1 MFEMKSDA
9 AEYACKI
16 MVIGVGGAGNNALNR
31 MVDVGIRGVEL
42 MAVNTDLKDLR
53 SCKAPNYVQIGQKL
67 TKGLGAGADPER
79 GEKAAEESIDE
90 IKSRIEGYDMVFITC
105 GMGGGTGTGA
115 APVIARTAKE
125 MGILTTAIVTKPF
138 GFESRG
144 RMKKAEMGIAKLA
157 ESVDTYTVIP
167 NDKLR
172 ALDPKLPFEE
182 SFKKA
187 DEVLQQSVQG
197 ITDLITGEA
206 LMNVDFADVRTT
218 MHDKG
223 IAHIGMGTGKGENRA
238 MDAVKKAVENPLLD
252 TKING
257 AKNLIYNITGHL
269 TNEDVFTISEFL
281 NDLIYDEADVIFGTD
296 QSADVEDDAISVTV
310 IATGLQEVGQ
320 EKPRAQAGSGMY
332 GNQQNQGMSYAPQNP
347 FLSGNMRPVAPQTD
361 NVQVLGT
368 GTTASLG
375 GGMGTGFDSGLGAGS
390 GFGNGMGS
398 VPGSGIGTGF
408 GSGMPGNQ
416 GPQQGGQ
423 PSIPPRNPAASS
435 EPPVTLNRV
444 EPRSI
449 NIPDFLKRH

>member
-79 GEKAAEESIDE
+79 GEKAAEETIDE

-115 APVIARTAKE
+115 APVIARAAKE

-138 GFESRG
+138 SFESRG
-144 RMKKAEMGIAKLA
+144 RMKKAEMGIARLA

-223 IAHIGMGTGKGENRA
+223 VAHIGMGSGKGESRA

-252 TKING
+252 TKLDG
-257 AKNLIYNITGHL
+257 AKNLIYNITGCV
-269 TNEDVFTISEFL
+269 TNEDVYSISDFL
-281 NDLIYDEADVIFGTD
+281 NNLIDDEAEVIFGTD
-296 QSADVEDDAISVTV
+296 NSGDAGDDTISVTV
-310 IATGLQEVGQ
+310 IATGLLEVGQ
-320 EKPRAQAGSGMY
+320 QQQQQEKPKAPNLFAGAGMAGGLNFGGAGLSGSGL
-332 GNQQNQGMSYAPQNP
+332 GGAG
-347 FLSGNMRPVAPQTD
+347 FGAAGITGAGGVGTLGGMRPVAPQTD

-368 GTTASLG
+368 GGTASLG
-375 GGMGTGFDSGLGAGS
+375 GQGF
-390 GFGNGMGS
+390 
-398 VPGSGIGTGF
+398 
-408 GSGMPGNQ
+408 NQ
-416 GPQQGGQ
+416 GAQQMSRPVSNSTVSLDT
-423 PSIPPRNPAASS
+423 PSIG
-435 EPPVTLNRV
+435 RV
-444 EPRSI
+444 EPKSI

>member
-79 GEKAAEESIDE
+79 GEKAAEETIDE

-115 APVIARTAKE
+115 APVIARAAKE

-138 GFESRG
+138 SFESRG
-144 RMKKAEMGIAKLA
+144 RMKKAEMGIARLA

-223 IAHIGMGTGKGENRA
+223 VAHIGMGSGKGESRA

-252 TKING
+252 TKLDG
-257 AKNLIYNITGHL
+257 AKNLIYNITGCV
-269 TNEDVFTISEFL
+269 TNEDVYSISDFL
-281 NDLIYDEADVIFGTD
+281 NNLIDDEAEVIFGTD
-296 QSADVEDDAISVTV
+296 NSGDAGDDTISVTV
-310 IATGLQEVGQ
+310 IATGLLEVGQ
-320 EKPRAQAGSGMY
+320 QQQQQEKPKAPNLFAGAGMAGGLNFGGAGLSGSGL
-332 GNQQNQGMSYAPQNP
+332 GGAGFGAAGITGAGGVST
-347 FLSGNMRPVAPQTD
+347 LGGMRPVAPQTD

-368 GTTASLG
+368 GGTASLG
-375 GGMGTGFDSGLGAGS
+375 GQGF
-390 GFGNGMGS
+390 
-398 VPGSGIGTGF
+398 
-408 GSGMPGNQ
+408 NQ
-416 GPQQGGQ
+416 GAQQMSRPVSNSTVSLDT
-423 PSIPPRNPAASS
+423 PSIG
-435 EPPVTLNRV
+435 RV
-444 EPRSI
+444 EPKSI

>member
-1 MFEMKSDA
+1 MKSDA

-79 GEKAAEESIDE
+79 GEKAAEETIDE

-115 APVIARTAKE
+115 APVIARAAKE

-138 GFESRG
+138 SFESRG

-157 ESVDTYTVIP
+157 DSVDTYTVIP

-223 IAHIGMGTGKGENRA
+223 VAHIGMGSGKGEGRA
-238 MDAVKKAVENPLLD
+238 MDAVRNAVENPLLD
-252 TKING
+252 TKIDG
-257 AKNLIYNITGHL
+257 AQNLIYNITGNV
-269 TNEDVFTISEFL
+269 TNEDVYSISDFL
-281 NDLIYDEADVIFGTD
+281 NGLIDDEAEVIFGTD
-296 QSADVEDDAISVTV
+296 NSGAEDDKISVTV
-310 IATGLQEVGQ
+310 IATGLREVVQPQ
-320 EKPRAQAGSGMY
+320 EKPKAPNLFSGGLAPGMNFGGQGVLGAGGV
-332 GNQQNQGMSYAPQNP
+332 A
-347 FLSGNMRPVAPQTD
+347 NMRPVAPQTD
-361 NVQVLGT
+361 NVQVLGSG
-368 GTTASLG
+368 GTAN
-375 GGMGTGFDSGLGAGS
+375 LGAGL
-390 GFGNGMGS
+390 
-398 VPGSGIGTGF
+398 GSGIGAGLGQTG
-408 GSGMPGNQ
+408 GM
-416 GPQQGGQ
+416 QQPVQ
-423 PSIPPRNPAASS
+423 QAAARTQIPSQ
-435 EPPVTLNRV
+435 EPVTLNRV
-444 EPRSI
+444 EPKSI

>member
-115 APVIARTAKE
+115 APVIARAAKE

-138 GFESRG
+138 SFESRG
-144 RMKKAEMGIAKLA
+144 RMKKAEAGIERLA
-157 ESVDTYTVIP
+157 ASVDTYTVIP

-223 IAHIGMGTGKGENRA
+223 VAHIGMGSGKGESRA

-252 TKING
+252 TKIDG
-257 AKNLIYNITGHL
+257 AKNLIYNITGTV
-269 TNEDVFTISEFL
+269 TNEDVYSISDYL
-281 NDLIYDEADVIFGTD
+281 NNLIDDEAEVIFGTD
-296 QSADVEDDAISVTV
+296 NSGDPGDDTISVTV
-310 IATGLQEVGQ
+310 IATGLLDVSAQQPQ
-320 EKPRAQAGSGMY
+320 EKPKAPNLFATNMVTPGLNFG
-332 GNQQNQGMSYAPQNP
+332 GNI
-347 FLSGNMRPVAPQTD
+347 RPVTPQTD

-368 GTTASLG
+368 GGTAN
-375 GGMGTGFDSGLGAGS
+375 LGASGASTGAPAGS
-390 GFGNGMGS
+390 TPTPRVNI
-398 VPGSGIGTGF
+398 PI
-408 GSGMPGNQ
+408 Q
-416 GPQQGGQ
+416 G
-423 PSIPPRNPAASS
+423 
-435 EPPVTLNRV
+435 EPVTLGRV
-444 EPRSI
+444 EPKSI

>member
-79 GEKAAEESIDE
+79 GEKAAEETIDE

-115 APVIARTAKE
+115 APVIARAAKE

-138 GFESRG
+138 SFESRG
-144 RMKKAEMGIAKLA
+144 RMKKAEMGIARLA

-223 IAHIGMGTGKGENRA
+223 VAHIGMGSGKGESRA

-252 TKING
+252 TKLDG
-257 AKNLIYNITGHL
+257 AKNLIYNITGCV
-269 TNEDVFTISEFL
+269 TNEDVYSISDFL
-281 NDLIYDEADVIFGTD
+281 NNLIDDEAEVIFGTD
-296 QSADVEDDAISVTV
+296 NSGDAGDDTISVTV
-310 IATGLQEVGQ
+310 IATGLLEVGQ
-320 EKPRAQAGSGMY
+320 QQQQQEKPKAPNLFAGAGMAGGFNFGGAGLSGSGL
-332 GNQQNQGMSYAPQNP
+332 GGAGFGAAGITGAGGAST
-347 FLSGNMRPVAPQTD
+347 LGGMRPVAPQTD

-368 GTTASLG
+368 GGTASLG
-375 GGMGTGFDSGLGAGS
+375 GQGF
-390 GFGNGMGS
+390 
-398 VPGSGIGTGF
+398 
-408 GSGMPGNQ
+408 NQ
-416 GPQQGGQ
+416 GAQQMSRPVSNSTVSLDT
-423 PSIPPRNPAASS
+423 PSIG
-435 EPPVTLNRV
+435 RV
-444 EPRSI
+444 EPKSI

>member
-1 MFEMKSDA
+1 MKSDA

-79 GEKAAEESIDE
+79 GEKAAEETIDE

-115 APVIARTAKE
+115 APVIARAAKE

-138 GFESRG
+138 SFESRG
-144 RMKKAEMGIAKLA
+144 RMKKAEMGIARLA
-157 ESVDTYTVIP
+157 ESVDTFTVIP

-223 IAHIGMGTGKGENRA
+223 VAHIGMGSGKGESRA

-252 TKING
+252 TKIDG
-257 AKNLIYNITGHL
+257 AKNLIYNITGNV
-269 TNEDVFTISEFL
+269 TNEDVYSISDFL
-281 NDLIYDEADVIFGTD
+281 NNLIDPDADVIFGTD
-296 QSADVEDDAISVTV
+296 NSGDVSDDTISVTV
-310 IATGLQEVGQ
+310 IATGLLDVTAEQPQ
-320 EKPRAQAGSGMY
+320 PEKPKAPNIFAQGMAGGLNF
-332 GNQQNQGMSYAPQNP
+332 GNQGVLGAGGVGLGGMNGLA
-347 FLSGNMRPVAPQTD
+347 GMRPVTPQTD

-368 GTTASLG
+368 GGTAN
-375 GGMGTGFDSGLGAGS
+375 LGAQ
-390 GFGNGMGS
+390 GFTGN
-398 VPGSGIGTGF
+398 VQPQAQQPTVAAR
-408 GSGMPGNQ
+408 
-416 GPQQGGQ
+416 PQQTQ
-423 PSIPPRNPAASS
+423 QIAP
-435 EPPVTLNRV
+435 EPVTISRV
-444 EPRSI
+444 EPKSI

>member
-79 GEKAAEESIDE
+79 GEKAAEETIDE

-115 APVIARTAKE
+115 APVIAKAAKD

-138 GFESRG
+138 SFESRG
-144 RMKKAEMGIAKLA
+144 RMKKAEMGIARLA

-223 IAHIGMGTGKGENRA
+223 VAHIGMGSGKGESRA

-252 TKING
+252 TKLDG
-257 AKNLIYNITGHL
+257 AKNLIYNITGTV
-269 TNEDVFTISEFL
+269 TNEDVYSISDFL
-281 NDLIYDEADVIFGTD
+281 NNLIDDEAEVIFGTD
-296 QSADVEDDAISVTV
+296 NSGDAGDDTISVTV
-310 IATGLQEVGQ
+310 IATGLVEASAQQQQ
-320 EKPRAQAGSGMY
+320 EKPKAPNLYAGSMAG
-332 GNQQNQGMSYAPQNP
+332 GLNFGGAGLGGAGLGGAGLGGVGIAGAGGVSS
-347 FLSGNMRPVAPQTD
+347 LGGMRPVAPQTD

-368 GTTASLG
+368 GGTASLG
-375 GGMGTGFDSGLGAGS
+375 RM
-390 GFGNGMGS
+390 
-398 VPGSGIGTGF
+398 
-408 GSGMPGNQ
+408 GNQ
-416 GPQQGGQ
+416 GYGAGAQQMSRPASNPTVALDQ
-423 PSIPPRNPAASS
+423 PTIG
-435 EPPVTLNRV
+435 RV
-444 EPRSI
+444 EPKSI

>member
-1 MFEMKSDA
+1 MKSDA

-79 GEKAAEESIDE
+79 GEKAAEETIDE

-115 APVIARTAKE
+115 APVIARAAKE

-138 GFESRG
+138 SFESRG
-144 RMKKAEMGIAKLA
+144 RMKKAEMGIARLA
-157 ESVDTYTVIP
+157 ESVDTFTVIP

-223 IAHIGMGTGKGENRA
+223 VAHIGMGSGKGESRA

-252 TKING
+252 TKIDG
-257 AKNLIYNITGHL
+257 AKNLIYNITGNV
-269 TNEDVFTISEFL
+269 TNEDVYSISDFL
-281 NDLIYDEADVIFGTD
+281 NNLIDPDADVIFGTD
-296 QSADVEDDAISVTV
+296 NSGDVSDDTISVTV
-310 IATGLQEVGQ
+310 IATGLLDVTAEQPQ
-320 EKPRAQAGSGMY
+320 PEKPKAPNIFAQGMAGGLNF
-332 GNQQNQGMSYAPQNP
+332 GNQRVLGAGGVGLGGMNGLA
-347 FLSGNMRPVAPQTD
+347 GMRPVTPQTD

-368 GTTASLG
+368 GGTAN
-375 GGMGTGFDSGLGAGS
+375 LGAQ
-390 GFGNGMGS
+390 GFTGN
-398 VPGSGIGTGF
+398 VQPQAQQPTVAAR
-408 GSGMPGNQ
+408 
-416 GPQQGGQ
+416 PQQTQ
-423 PSIPPRNPAASS
+423 RIAP
-435 EPPVTLNRV
+435 EPVTISRV
-444 EPRSI
+444 EPKSI

>member
-115 APVIARTAKE
+115 APVIARAAKE

-138 GFESRG
+138 SFESRG
-144 RMKKAEMGIAKLA
+144 RMKKAEAGIERLA
-157 ESVDTYTVIP
+157 ASVDTYTVIP

-223 IAHIGMGTGKGENRA
+223 VAHIGMGSGKGESRA

-252 TKING
+252 TKIDG
-257 AKNLIYNITGHL
+257 AKNLIYNITGTV
-269 TNEDVFTISEFL
+269 TNEDVYSISDYL
-281 NDLIYDEADVIFGTD
+281 NNLIDDEAEVIFGTD
-296 QSADVEDDAISVTV
+296 NSGDPGDDTISVTV
-310 IATGLQEVGQ
+310 IATGLLDAAAQQPQ
-320 EKPRAQAGSGMY
+320 EKPKAPNLFATNMVTPGLNFG
-332 GNQQNQGMSYAPQNP
+332 GNI
-347 FLSGNMRPVAPQTD
+347 RPVAPQTD

-368 GTTASLG
+368 GGTASLG
-375 GGMGTGFDSGLGAGS
+375 ASGTSTGTPAGGTPTPRV
-390 GFGNGMGS
+390 NI
-398 VPGSGIGTGF
+398 PI
-408 GSGMPGNQ
+408 Q
-416 GPQQGGQ
+416 G
-423 PSIPPRNPAASS
+423 
-435 EPPVTLNRV
+435 EPVTLGRV
-444 EPRSI
+444 EPKSI

>member
-1 MFEMKSDA
+1 MKSDA

-79 GEKAAEESIDE
+79 GEKAAEESIEE

-115 APVIARTAKE
+115 APVIARAAKD

-138 GFESRG
+138 SFESRG
-144 RMKKAEMGIAKLA
+144 RMKKAEMGIARLA
-157 ESVDTYTVIP
+157 DSVDTYTVIP

-223 IAHIGMGTGKGENRA
+223 VAHIGMGSGKGENRA

-252 TKING
+252 TKLDG
-257 AKNLIYNITGHL
+257 AKNLIYNITGVVS
-269 TNEDVFTISEFL
+269 NEDVFTISDFL
-281 NDLIYDEADVIFGTD
+281 NNLIDEEAEVIFGTD
-296 QSADVEDDAISVTV
+296 NSGEAGDDTLSVTV
-310 IATGLQEVGQ
+310 IATGLQEVTQ
-320 EKPRAQAGSGMY
+320 QQQQQPEKQKAPNLFSAGMGGLSGIGGMGNMGGMGGGLNF
-332 GNQQNQGMSYAPQNP
+332 GNQGIMGAGGVSA
-347 FLSGNMRPVAPQTD
+347 MRPVAPQTD

-368 GTTASLG
+368 GGTANLG
-375 GGMGTGFDSGLGAGS
+375 G
-390 GFGNGMGS
+390 
-398 VPGSGIGTGF
+398 
-408 GSGMPGNQ
+408 
-416 GPQQGGQ
+416 QGG
-423 PSIPPRNPAASS
+423 RGAAPV
-435 EPPVTLNRV
+435 EPVTISRV
-444 EPRSI
+444 EPKSI

>member
-1 MFEMKSDA
+1 MKSDA

-79 GEKAAEESIDE
+79 GEKAAEETIDE

-115 APVIARTAKE
+115 APVIARAAKE

-138 GFESRG
+138 SFESRG
-144 RMKKAEMGIAKLA
+144 RMKKAEMGIARLA

-223 IAHIGMGTGKGENRA
+223 VAHIGMGSGKGESRA

-252 TKING
+252 TKLDG
-257 AKNLIYNITGHL
+257 AKNLIYNITGCV
-269 TNEDVFTISEFL
+269 TNEDVYSISDFL
-281 NDLIYDEADVIFGTD
+281 NNLIDDEAEVIFGTD
-296 QSADVEDDAISVTV
+296 NSGDAGDDTISVTV
-310 IATGLQEVGQ
+310 IATGLLEVGQ
-320 EKPRAQAGSGMY
+320 QQQQQEKPKAPNLFAGAGMAGGLNFGGAGLSGSGL
-332 GNQQNQGMSYAPQNP
+332 GGAGFGAAGITGAGGVST
-347 FLSGNMRPVAPQTD
+347 LGGMRPVAPQTD

-368 GTTASLG
+368 GGTASLG
-375 GGMGTGFDSGLGAGS
+375 GQGF
-390 GFGNGMGS
+390 
-398 VPGSGIGTGF
+398 
-408 GSGMPGNQ
+408 NQ
-416 GPQQGGQ
+416 GAQQMSRPVSNSTVSLDT
-423 PSIPPRNPAASS
+423 PSIG
-435 EPPVTLNRV
+435 RV
-444 EPRSI
+444 EPKSI

>member
-115 APVIARTAKE
+115 APVIAKAAKD

-138 GFESRG
+138 SFESRG
-144 RMKKAEMGIAKLA
+144 RMKKAEMGIARLA
-157 ESVDTYTVIP
+157 DSVDTYTVIP

-172 ALDPKLPFEE
+172 QLDPKLPFEE

-223 IAHIGMGTGKGENRA
+223 VAHIGMGSGKGESRA

-252 TKING
+252 TKLDG
-257 AKNLIYNITGHL
+257 AKNLIYNITGTV
-269 TNEDVFTISEFL
+269 TNEDVYSISDFL
-281 NDLIYDEADVIFGTD
+281 NNLIDDEAEVIFGTD
-296 QSADVEDDAISVTV
+296 NSGDPGDDTISVTV
-310 IATGLQEVGQ
+310 IATGLLDVSQQQPVQ
-320 EKPRAQAGSGMY
+320 EKPKAPNLFAGGM
-332 GNQQNQGMSYAPQNP
+332 GGGLNFGGTG
-347 FLSGNMRPVAPQTD
+347 LSGTGGMATLNGMRPVAPQTD

-368 GTTASLG
+368 GASASLG
-375 GGMGTGFDSGLGAGS
+375 SQGYGMGTVQSPRTASPQGLG
-390 GFGNGMGS
+390 
-398 VPGSGIGTGF
+398 T
-408 GSGMPGNQ
+408 
-416 GPQQGGQ
+416 
-423 PSIPPRNPAASS
+423 
-435 EPPVTLNRV
+435 EPPSLGRV
-444 EPRSI
+444 EPKSI

>member
-9 AEYACKI
+9 QEYACKI

-138 GFESRG
+138 AFESRG
-144 RMKKAEMGIAKLA
+144 RMKKAEIGIAKLA
-157 ESVDTYTVIP
+157 ECVDTYTVIP

-197 ITDLITGEA
+197 VTDLIPGDA

-223 IAHIGMGTGKGENRA
+223 IAHIGMGVGKGENRA

-252 TKING
+252 TRIDG

-269 TNEDVFTISEFL
+269 TNEDVFTISEYL

-296 QSADVEDDAISVTV
+296 QSANVEDDAISVTV

-320 EKPRAQAGSGMY
+320 ERPRPQSAPNMY
-332 GNQQNQGMSYAPQNP
+332 SQPVPNQGMNFAPQNP
-347 FLSGNMRPVAPQTD
+347 FLNNGGMRPVAPQTD
-361 NVQVLGT
+361 NVQVLGA
-368 GTTASLG
+368 GTTANLG
-375 GGMGTGFDSGLGAGS
+375 GLGTFNPAPQTA
-390 GFGNGMGS
+390 M
-398 VPGSGIGTGF
+398 
-408 GSGMPGNQ
+408 
-416 GPQQGGQ
+416 PQQ
-423 PSIPPRNPAASS
+423 PAAPQTPIQPRANIPTP
-435 EPPVTLNRV
+435 EPVSLNRV

-449 NIPDFLKRH
+449 NIPDFLKRR

>member
-1 MFEMKSDA
+1 MFEIKSDA
-9 AEYACKI
+9 SEYACKI

-67 TKGLGAGADPER
+67 TKGLGAGADPDR
-79 GEKAAEESIDE
+79 GEKAAEETIDE

-115 APVIARTAKE
+115 APVIARAAKE

-138 GFESRG
+138 SFESRG
-144 RMKKAEMGIAKLA
+144 RMKKAEAGIAKLA
-157 ESVDTYTVIP
+157 NSVDTYTVIP

-223 IAHIGMGTGKGENRA
+223 VAHIGMGSGKGESRA

-252 TKING
+252 TKIDG
-257 AKNLIYNITGHL
+257 AKNLIFNITGNV
-269 TNEDVFTISEFL
+269 TNEDVYSISDFL
-281 NDLIYDEADVIFGTD
+281 NNLIDPEADVIFGTD
-296 QSADVEDDAISVTV
+296 NSGDVGDDTISVTV
-310 IATGLQEVGQ
+310 IATGLLDVGAEVPQ
-320 EKPRAQAGSGMY
+320 EKPKAPNLFAGGMGMSGGLNFGAGSQGVM
-332 GNQQNQGMSYAPQNP
+332 GAGGMSSVGGMSGMGGMAG
-347 FLSGNMRPVAPQTD
+347 LSGMGGMSMTGMRPVAPQTD

-368 GTTASLG
+368 GGTASLG
-375 GGMGTGFDSGLGAGS
+375 GQM
-390 GFGNGMGS
+390 
-398 VPGSGIGTGF
+398 
-408 GSGMPGNQ
+408 
-416 GPQQGGQ
+416 PQQAGQ
-423 PSIPPRNPAASS
+423 MPVRPQQTQPVSS
-435 EPPVTLNRV
+435 DQVTISRV
-444 EPRSI
+444 EPKSI

>member
-79 GEKAAEESIDE
+79 GEKAAEESIEE

-115 APVIARTAKE
+115 APVIARAAKD

-138 GFESRG
+138 SFESRG
-144 RMKKAEMGIAKLA
+144 RMKKAEMGIARLA
-157 ESVDTYTVIP
+157 DSVDTYTVIP

-223 IAHIGMGTGKGENRA
+223 VAHIGMGSGKGENRA

-252 TKING
+252 TKLDG
-257 AKNLIYNITGHL
+257 AKNLIYNITGVVS
-269 TNEDVFTISEFL
+269 NEDVFTISDFL
-281 NDLIYDEADVIFGTD
+281 NNLIDEEAEVIFGTD
-296 QSADVEDDAISVTV
+296 NSGEAGDDTLSVTV
-310 IATGLQEVGQ
+310 IATGLQEVTQ
-320 EKPRAQAGSGMY
+320 QQQQQPEKQKAPNLFSAGMGGLSGIGGMGNMGGMGGGLNF
-332 GNQQNQGMSYAPQNP
+332 GNQGIMGAGGVSA
-347 FLSGNMRPVAPQTD
+347 MRPVAPQTD

-368 GTTASLG
+368 GGTANLG
-375 GGMGTGFDSGLGAGS
+375 G
-390 GFGNGMGS
+390 
-398 VPGSGIGTGF
+398 
-408 GSGMPGNQ
+408 
-416 GPQQGGQ
+416 QGG
-423 PSIPPRNPAASS
+423 RGAAPV
-435 EPPVTLNRV
+435 EPVTISRV
-444 EPRSI
+444 EPKSI

>member
-79 GEKAAEESIDE
+79 GEKAAEETIDE

-115 APVIARTAKE
+115 APVIARAAKE

-138 GFESRG
+138 SFESRG
-144 RMKKAEMGIAKLA
+144 RMKKAEMGIARLA

-223 IAHIGMGTGKGENRA
+223 VAHIGMGSGKGESRA

-252 TKING
+252 TKLDG
-257 AKNLIYNITGHL
+257 AKNLIYNITGCV
-269 TNEDVFTISEFL
+269 TNEDVYSISDFL
-281 NDLIYDEADVIFGTD
+281 NNLIDDEAEVIFGTD
-296 QSADVEDDAISVTV
+296 NSGDAGDDTISVTV
-310 IATGLQEVGQ
+310 IATGLLEVGQ
-320 EKPRAQAGSGMY
+320 QQQQQEKPKAPNLFAGAGMA
-332 GNQQNQGMSYAPQNP
+332 GGLNFGGAG
-347 FLSGNMRPVAPQTD
+347 LSGPGLGGAGFGAAGITGAGGVSTLGGMRPVAPQTD

-368 GTTASLG
+368 GGTASLG
-375 GGMGTGFDSGLGAGS
+375 GQGF
-390 GFGNGMGS
+390 
-398 VPGSGIGTGF
+398 
-408 GSGMPGNQ
+408 NQ
-416 GPQQGGQ
+416 GAQQMSRPVSNSTVSLDT
-423 PSIPPRNPAASS
+423 PSIG
-435 EPPVTLNRV
+435 RV
-444 EPRSI
+444 EPKSI

>member
-115 APVIARTAKE
+115 AAVIAKATKD

-138 GFESRG
+138 SFESRG
-144 RMKKAEMGIAKLA
+144 RMKKAEMGIARLA
-157 ESVDTYTVIP
+157 DSVDTYTVIP

-223 IAHIGMGTGKGENRA
+223 VAHIGMGSGKGESRA

-252 TKING
+252 TKLDG
-257 AKNLIYNITGHL
+257 AKNLIYNITGTV
-269 TNEDVFTISEFL
+269 TNEDVYSISDFL
-281 NDLIYDEADVIFGTD
+281 NNLIDDEAEVIFGTD
-296 QSADVEDDAISVTV
+296 NSGEVGDDTISVTV
-310 IATGLQEVGQ
+310 IATGLRDASEQIP
-320 EKPRAQAGSGMY
+320 EKPKAPNLFAGNMGGGLNFGGGGIAGAGGVSSLG
-332 GNQQNQGMSYAPQNP
+332 GLGG
-347 FLSGNMRPVAPQTD
+347 LGGMRPVAPQTD

-368 GTTASLG
+368 GGTASLG
-375 GGMGTGFDSGLGAGS
+375 NQGYGMGGQTQQIPRTPSNPGVSLDQPALG
-390 GFGNGMGS
+390 
-398 VPGSGIGTGF
+398 
-408 GSGMPGNQ
+408 
-416 GPQQGGQ
+416 
-423 PSIPPRNPAASS
+423 
-435 EPPVTLNRV
+435 RV
-444 EPRSI
+444 EPKSI

>member
-115 APVIARTAKE
+115 APVIARAAKD

-138 GFESRG
+138 SFESRG
-144 RMKKAEMGIAKLA
+144 RMKKAEMGISRLA
-157 ESVDTYTVIP
+157 DSVDTYTVIP

-223 IAHIGMGTGKGENRA
+223 VAHIGMGSGKGENRA

-252 TKING
+252 TRLDG
-257 AKNLIYNITGHL
+257 AKNLIYNITGTV
-269 TNEDVFTISEFL
+269 TNEDVYSISDFL
-281 NDLIYDEADVIFGTD
+281 NNLIDDEAEVIFGTD
-296 QSADVEDDAISVTV
+296 NSGDPGDDTISVTV
-310 IATGLQEVGQ
+310 IATGLVDVSQQPVQQ
-320 EKPRAQAGSGMY
+320 EKPKAPNLFAGGGMGAGIGFGAGGLAGSG
-332 GNQQNQGMSYAPQNP
+332 GMSS
-347 FLSGNMRPVAPQTD
+347 LGGMRPVAPQTD

-368 GTTASLG
+368 GGTASLG
-375 GGMGTGFDSGLGAGS
+375 GQGYGMGTGAGLGAGA
-390 GFGNGMGS
+390 GA
-398 VPGSGIGTGF
+398 
-408 GSGMPGNQ
+408 
-416 GPQQGGQ
+416 GQ
-423 PSIPPRNPAASS
+423 PPVRPSS
-435 EPPVTLNRV
+435 QGLGPETPTIGRV
-444 EPRSI
+444 EPKSI

>member
-1 MFEMKSDA
+1 MKSDA

-90 IKSRIEGYDMVFITC
+90 IKNRIEGYDMVFITC

-115 APVIARTAKE
+115 APVIARAAKE

-138 GFESRG
+138 SFESRG
-144 RMKKAEMGIAKLA
+144 RMKKAEAGIERLA
-157 ESVDTYTVIP
+157 ASVDTYTVIP

-223 IAHIGMGTGKGENRA
+223 VAHIGMGSGKGESRA

-252 TKING
+252 TKIDG
-257 AKNLIYNITGHL
+257 AKNLIYNITGTV
-269 TNEDVFTISEFL
+269 TNEDVYSISDYL
-281 NDLIYDEADVIFGTD
+281 NNLIDDEAEVIFGTD
-296 QSADVEDDAISVTV
+296 NSGDPGDDTISVTV
-310 IATGLQEVGQ
+310 IATGLLDVSAQQPQ
-320 EKPRAQAGSGMY
+320 EKPKAPNLFAANMVTPGISFG
-332 GNQQNQGMSYAPQNP
+332 GNI
-347 FLSGNMRPVAPQTD
+347 RPVTPQTD

-368 GTTASLG
+368 GGTAN
-375 GGMGTGFDSGLGAGS
+375 LGASGAPAGTPAGS
-390 GFGNGMGS
+390 APTPRVNI
-398 VPGSGIGTGF
+398 PI
-408 GSGMPGNQ
+408 Q
-416 GPQQGGQ
+416 G
-423 PSIPPRNPAASS
+423 
-435 EPPVTLNRV
+435 EPVTLGRV
-444 EPRSI
+444 EPKSI

>member
-79 GEKAAEESIDE
+79 GEKAAEETIDE

-115 APVIARTAKE
+115 APVIARAAKE

-138 GFESRG
+138 SFESRG
-144 RMKKAEMGIAKLA
+144 RMKKAEAGIAKLS

-223 IAHIGMGTGKGENRA
+223 VAHIGMGSGKGESRA

-252 TKING
+252 TKIDG
-257 AKNLIYNITGHL
+257 AQNLIYNITGNV
-269 TNEDVFTISEFL
+269 TNEDVYSISDFL
-281 NDLIYDEADVIFGTD
+281 NNLIDDEAEVIFGTD
-296 QSADVEDDAISVTV
+296 NSGDAGDDTISVTV
-310 IATGLQEVGQ
+310 IATGLKDTAPSQQ
-320 EKPRAQAGSGMY
+320 EKPKAPNLFAGAMPAGLNF
-332 GNQQNQGMSYAPQNP
+332 GTQGVLGAGGMSTI
-347 FLSGNMRPVAPQTD
+347 GGMRPVAPQTD
-361 NVQVLGT
+361 SVQVLGT
-368 GTTASLG
+368 GGTANL
-375 GGMGTGFDSGLGAGS
+375 
-390 GFGNGMGS
+390 
-398 VPGSGIGTGF
+398 
-408 GSGMPGNQ
+408 
-416 GPQQGGQ
+416 GGQ
-423 PSIPPRNPAASS
+423 PAVPQTPPAKPAPAVTP
-435 EPPVTLNRV
+435 EPVTIGRV
-444 EPRSI
+444 EPKSI

>member
-1 MFEMKSDA
+1 MKSDA

-79 GEKAAEESIDE
+79 GEKAAEETIDE

-115 APVIARTAKE
+115 APVIARAAKE

-138 GFESRG
+138 SFESRG
-144 RMKKAEMGIAKLA
+144 RMKKAEMGIARLA

-223 IAHIGMGTGKGENRA
+223 VAHIGMGSGKGESRA

-252 TKING
+252 TKLDG
-257 AKNLIYNITGHL
+257 AKNLIYNITGTV
-269 TNEDVFTISEFL
+269 TNEDVYSISDFL
-281 NDLIYDEADVIFGTD
+281 NNLIDDEAEVIFGTD
-296 QSADVEDDAISVTV
+296 NSGDAGDDTISVTV
-310 IATGLQEVGQ
+310 IATGLRDVAEQQPQ
-320 EKPRAQAGSGMY
+320 EKPKAPNLFAGGM
-332 GNQQNQGMSYAPQNP
+332 GGGLNFGPGGIAGAGGVSS
-347 FLSGNMRPVAPQTD
+347 LGGMRPIAPQTD

-368 GTTASLG
+368 GGTASLG
-375 GGMGTGFDSGLGAGS
+375 NLG
-390 GFGNGMGS
+390 NL
-398 VPGSGIGTGF
+398 
-408 GSGMPGNQ
+408 GNQ
-416 GPQQGGQ
+416 GYNAGMQTQQLSRGSSNPTVALDQ
-423 PSIPPRNPAASS
+423 PNIG
-435 EPPVTLNRV
+435 RV
-444 EPRSI
+444 EPKSI

>member
-1 MFEMKSDA
+1 MKSDA

-79 GEKAAEESIDE
+79 GEKAAEETIDE

-115 APVIARTAKE
+115 APVIARAAKE

-138 GFESRG
+138 SFESRG
-144 RMKKAEMGIAKLA
+144 RMKKAEMGIARLA

-223 IAHIGMGTGKGENRA
+223 VAHIGMGSGKGESRA

-252 TKING
+252 TKIDG
-257 AKNLIYNITGHL
+257 AKNLIYNITGNV
-269 TNEDVFTISEFL
+269 TNEDVYSISDFL
-281 NDLIYDEADVIFGTD
+281 NNLIDPDADVIFGTD
-296 QSADVEDDAISVTV
+296 NSGDVSDDTISVTV
-310 IATGLQEVGQ
+310 IATGLLDVAAEQPQ
-320 EKPRAQAGSGMY
+320 PEKPKAPNIFAQGMAGGLNF
-332 GNQQNQGMSYAPQNP
+332 GNQGVLGAGGVGLGGMNGLA
-347 FLSGNMRPVAPQTD
+347 GMRPVTPQTD

-368 GTTASLG
+368 GGTAN
-375 GGMGTGFDSGLGAGS
+375 LGAQ
-390 GFGNGMGS
+390 GFTGN
-398 VPGSGIGTGF
+398 VQPQAQQPTVAAR
-408 GSGMPGNQ
+408 
-416 GPQQGGQ
+416 PQQTQ
-423 PSIPPRNPAASS
+423 QIAP
-435 EPPVTLNRV
+435 EPVTISRV
-444 EPRSI
+444 EPKSI

>member
-115 APVIARTAKE
+115 APVIARAAKE

-138 GFESRG
+138 SFESRG
-144 RMKKAEMGIAKLA
+144 RMKKAEAGIERLA
-157 ESVDTYTVIP
+157 ASVDTYTVIP

-223 IAHIGMGTGKGENRA
+223 VAHIGMGSGKGESRA

-252 TKING
+252 TKIDG
-257 AKNLIYNITGHL
+257 AKNLIYNITGTV
-269 TNEDVFTISEFL
+269 TNEDVYSISDYL
-281 NDLIYDEADVIFGTD
+281 NNLIDDEAEVIFGTD
-296 QSADVEDDAISVTV
+296 NSGDPGDDTISVTV
-310 IATGLQEVGQ
+310 IATGLLDVSAQQPQ
-320 EKPRAQAGSGMY
+320 EKPKAPNLFATNMVTPGLNFG
-332 GNQQNQGMSYAPQNP
+332 GNI
-347 FLSGNMRPVAPQTD
+347 RPVTPQTD

-368 GTTASLG
+368 GGTAN
-375 GGMGTGFDSGLGAGS
+375 LGASGAPTGAPAGS
-390 GFGNGMGS
+390 TPTPRVNI
-398 VPGSGIGTGF
+398 PI
-408 GSGMPGNQ
+408 Q
-416 GPQQGGQ
+416 G
-423 PSIPPRNPAASS
+423 
-435 EPPVTLNRV
+435 EPVTLGRV
-444 EPRSI
+444 EPKSI